1 MLKVWFSMFLL
12 IEVWRYL
19 NFLIKYLQQ
28 AVCFALAL
36 IIDLYNVTFCYVCEH
51 MTLLICWMISCLL
64 VVVILFT
71 QGEAEAGV
79 PAEGDGTGAW
89 GG

>member
-1 MLKVWFSMFLL
+1 MFLL
-12 IEVWRYL
+12 VEVWRYL

-36 IIDLYNVTFCYVCEH
+36 IIDLYNVTFFYVYEH

-64 VVVILFT
+64 CVAVILFYAIICT
-71 QGEAEAGV
+71 YHFASFEVQISGV
-79 PAEGDGTGAW
+79 HRK
-89 GG
+89 

>member
-1 MLKVWFSMFLL
+1 MFLL

-36 IIDLYNVTFCYVCEH
+36 IVDLYNVTFCYVCEH
-51 MTLLICWMISCLL
+51 MTLDLL
-64 VVVILFT
+64 DDILFTCVVVILFYAIICT
-71 QGEAEAGV
+71 YYFASFEVQISGV
-79 PAEGDGTGAW
+79 HRK
-89 GG
+89 

>member
-1 MLKVWFSMFLL
+1 
-12 IEVWRYL
+12 
-19 NFLIKYLQQ
+19 
-28 AVCFALAL
+28 
-36 IIDLYNVTFCYVCEH
+36 
-51 MTLLICWMISCLL
+51 MISCLL